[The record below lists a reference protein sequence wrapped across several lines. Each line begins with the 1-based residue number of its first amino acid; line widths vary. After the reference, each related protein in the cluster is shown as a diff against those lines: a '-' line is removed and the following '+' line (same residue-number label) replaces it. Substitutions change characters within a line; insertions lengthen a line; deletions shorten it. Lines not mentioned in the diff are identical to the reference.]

1 MEGAMPRSFVAH
13 RCAWLCAMV
22 LLALASGCVSEQ
34 QKIGAIQDVNEVFR
48 ADYERILAE
57 DGTRTY
63 DVPRGQAFAAM
74 RIAFARLGMLL
85 ADQSP
90 DLGYLSV
97 YAPAP
102 RPITDDEWRQAAR
115 TDLPKMHAV
124 LSKRLG
130 LLAYLVPFEPQ
141 GLDIVINATAVEVR
155 GGTAI
160 SLTMRMREVAP
171 PKTGYPRREYAP
183 PTGVRMGLRT
193 IWAAIERELPPGSR
207 RL

>member
-1 MEGAMPRSFVAH
+1 MPGGFVMGRYVRIYA
-13 RCAWLCAMV
+13 LV

-34 QKIGAIQDVNEVFR
+34 QKIDAIQDVNEVLR
-48 ADYERILAE
+48 VEYERILAD
-57 DGTRTY
+57 DGTHAY
-63 DVPRGQAFAAM
+63 NVPREQAFDAL
-74 RIAFARLGMLL
+74 RVAFGRLGMRV

-97 YAPAP
+97 FAPAP
-102 RPITDDEWRQAAR
+102 QPLTRDEWRQAANA
-115 TDLPKMHAV
+115 DLPKV
-124 LSKRLG
+124 R
-130 LLAYLVPFEPQ
+130 
-141 GLDIVINATAVEVR
+141 DIVIRRVGWIGRFFTFEPDGLDVVITATTIQVR
-155 GGTAI
+155 GGTSI